1 VERETYQNY
10 EELLNPLRAER
21 HNEPRDPARR
31 LEMAADIIS
40 THAPKPPRSLTSNR
54 ARGGSYRPS
63 PVALVDNREVV
74 SESSAGKPKGRAKAS
89 KKRAS

>member
-1 VERETYQNY
+1 MR
-10 EELLNPLRAER
+10 RER
-21 HNEPRDPARR
+21 HNESLDRARR
-31 LEMAADIIS
+31 LEMAADMIS
-40 THAPKPPRSLTSNR
+40 THGPKPPRSLTSNR
-54 ARGGSYRPS
+54 ARGGSYRPY